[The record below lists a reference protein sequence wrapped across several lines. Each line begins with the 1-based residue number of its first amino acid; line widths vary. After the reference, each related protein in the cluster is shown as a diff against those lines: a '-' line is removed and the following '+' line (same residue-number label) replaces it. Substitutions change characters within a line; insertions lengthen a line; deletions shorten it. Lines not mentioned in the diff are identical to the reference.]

1 MTRHGIRSSSSRL
14 REGTEIGPRV
24 APRRRRPARG
34 WRARSRRCRSRPG
47 SRCGCVRQAVHGFRE
62 PVGELDAPSYAW
74 GVGQVLER
82 FLHRVTD
89 VQPQAIRGGGG
100 SQPADDQSSPCN
112 HSQT

>member
-1 MTRHGIRSSSSRL
+1 MTRAF
-14 REGTEIGPRV
+14 
-24 APRRRRPARG
+24 APMPKPARISL
-34 WRARSRRCRSRPG
+34 RVRPPG
-47 SRCGCVRQAVHGFRE
+47 RPWFQGA
-62 PVGELDAPSYAW
+62 VGELDAPSYAW